1 MTEAERGLLEDLAHA
16 VQMLLVATEPS
27 EQWIHARVSISESLD
42 RVLDEWTKP
51 PA

>member
-16 VQMLLVATEPS
+16 VQMLLVTIEPPAP
-27 EQWIHARVSISESLD
+27 WVHAREAISESLD
-42 RVLDEWTKP
+42 LVLDEWTKP